1 MIKLLNIP
9 PVNLQA
15 LIALFLFLLSL
26 IISNIVMKIKRGE
39 LLGGSMMVMYL
50 RFILGFCFAG
60 SIYLAFYSFAGV
72 NVLF

>member
-1 MIKLLNIP
+1 MNKILNIP

-15 LIALFLFLLSL
+15 LTALFLFFLSL
-26 IISNIVMKIKRGE
+26 IISNLVIKIKRGE
-39 LLGGSMMVMYL
+39 LPGSSMIIMYL

-60 SIYLAFYSFAGV
+60 SIYLAFYSFAGI